1 MLGGATLLENQRIGM
16 IGAGN
21 MAQALINGLMS
32 GATATVDSIRVVHRG
47 DPERHAQIQERFG
60 LEALASVQELVQW
73 ASVIVLCTKPKDMA
87 QALGG
92 VALRP
97 DQLLVSVLAGVPTT
111 AIEAVVGPG
120 IPVVRA
126 MPNTCS
132 TIRESVTSLALG
144 RSAGPTHRQLAQE
157 LFSAVG
163 LVLDVQE
170 KDLDVVTAL
179 SGSGPAYVY
188 LLIESLVEAGVA
200 HGLSPEVARTLATHT
215 VVGAGRMVLS
225 TGEEPGK
232 LRDKVTSKGGTTQ
245 AGLEALRAAGFSEAV
260 GQAVAKAT
268 RRSQELSGQSAP
280 REGRGRW
287 VIKIGSSSLTG
298 PGGRLNVKRIED
310 LAVELTTH
318 GGSLDLLLVSS
329 GAIAAGVGRMGR
341 DGRPQSLSEKQALAA
356 IGQTQLMQAYQ
367 RAFGE
372 WGQAIAQVL
381 LTAEDLL
388 DEKRRENARRTL
400 EQLVSW
406 RVLPVV
412 NENDTVA
419 TEEISVGDNDTL
431 AAQLAILVGAE
442 RLVILTDT
450 EGVYRF
456 DPRSSQAPEL
466 VRRLGEGDP
475 LPELG
480 HANRGRGGMITK
492 IAAAR
497 LAGAAGIETVIAS
510 SHHPGPIGAILRGE
524 EVGTRW
530 TPRTLNSSG
539 S

>member
-1 MLGGATLLENQRIGM
+1 
-16 IGAGN
+16 
-21 MAQALINGLMS
+21 MAQALINGLLSS
-32 GATATVDSIRVVHRG
+32 GATQAAAIRVVHRG
-47 DPERHAQIQERFG
+47 NPERREKIRGRFG
-60 LEALASVQELVQW
+60 IEVMESAGDLARWATLLVL
-73 ASVIVLCTKPKDMA
+73 ATKPGDLA
-87 QALGG
+87 AALEG
-92 VALRP
+92 VALGP
-97 DQLLVSVLAGVPTT
+97 DQLLISVLAGVSTA

-120 IPVVRA
+120 VPVVRA

-144 RSAGPTHRQLAQE
+144 RSAGPVHRQLAEE
-157 LFSAVG
+157 LFAGVG
-163 LVLDVQE
+163 MVLLVQE

-225 TGEEPGK
+225 TGEDPGR

-245 AGLEALRAAGFSEAV
+245 AGLDALRAAGFAEAV
-260 GQAVAKAT
+260 GQAVARAT
-268 RRSQELSGQSAP
+268 RRSRELGGATVP
-280 REGRGRW
+280 REGRDRW

-298 PGGRLNVKRIED
+298 PGGRLDVKRIED
-310 LAVELTTH
+310 LAVELTSHT
-318 GGSLDLLLVSS
+318 GALDLLLVTS

-341 DGRPQSLSEKQALAA
+341 SVPPRRLSEKQALAA

-372 WGQAIAQVL
+372 WGQPIAQVL

-388 DEKRRENARRTL
+388 DEKRRENARQTL
-400 EQLVSW
+400 EELLSW

-431 AAQLAILVGAE
+431 AAQLAILVGAR

-456 DPRSSQAPEL
+456 DPRSAASPEL
-466 VRRLGEGDP
+466 VRQLGEGDP

-480 HANRGRGGMITK
+480 QANRGRGGMITK

-497 LAGAAGIETVIAS
+497 LAGAAGIETVITSA
-510 SHHPGPIGAILRGE
+510 HHQGPIGAILRGE
-524 EVGTRW
+524 EVGTKW
-530 TPRTLNSSG
+530 TPRTLNSTG